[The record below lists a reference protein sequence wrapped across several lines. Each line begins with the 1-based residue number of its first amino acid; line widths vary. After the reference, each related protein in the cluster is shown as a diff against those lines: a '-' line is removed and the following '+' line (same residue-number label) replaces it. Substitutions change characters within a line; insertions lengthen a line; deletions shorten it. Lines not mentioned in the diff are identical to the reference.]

1 MKRLYLLL
9 AIVGAVVPYIFFV
22 QRFINEGLSLVRFVT
37 ALFGNPATGAFASD
51 LLITW
56 FILRIVVIYE
66 RRRNQAPSRRLF
78 VPRDLL
84 IGLPCGFR
92 PYLCAREA
100 ETECSSRRQQVT
112 DDD

>member
-22 QRFINEGLSLVRFVT
+22 QRFINEGLSPH
-37 ALFGNPATGAFASD
+37 ALRHGVIRKSGGRGVASD

-66 RRRNQAPSRRLF
+66 RCRNQAPSPRLF